1 MKRISYPIIVLMLL
15 VNMSVHIS
23 CGESPNR
30 HIDGVTFK
38 NSNAVRL
45 KNMLE
50 NRDYNHAKQL
60 TDSILLYYPD
70 DPQSYLVL
78 GWMADMQGDRI
89 AAMGNYRKSV
99 QIYDSLITIRK
110 SLSDEI
116 NRAFVIQ
123 LMCDTNAYHTT
134 LDSIKKI
141 TEYSGD
147 SLSIDAYKLI
157 IIKNKGD
164 LFNCNHKMV
173 EMNI

>member
-1 MKRISYPIIVLMLL
+1 MKGISYHLGVLMIL
-15 VNMSVHIS
+15 VNMSLLIS
-23 CGESPNR
+23 CRESPNR

-78 GWMADMQGDRI
+78 GWMADMQGDSI
-89 AAMGNYRKSV
+89 AAVKYYQKSV
-99 QIYDSLITIRK
+99 HIYDSLISIRK
-110 SLSDEI
+110 DLSYEI

-123 LMCDTNAYHTT
+123 LMCDTTTYYST
-134 LDSIKKI
+134 LDSIKRI